1 MTPIIK
7 HRVMRT
13 AALAI
18 LGLAMAGGGA
28 MAADKWDGADDLPTS
43 PLACDSAPAAAV
55 AAKPY
60 DGGKAIGAPDKA
72 GKPITVVDVP
82 KLIGIGYFN
91 ATTKGMQDAAKE
103 IGSVKVTTD
112 GPTEAKIDEQI
123 KFIDNYI
130 TRGVDGI
137 LFAANDPVAI
147 APVLKKALSKGID
160 VVGYDANAQPDARQ
174 WFVNQAEFNG
184 IAKAMVDALAK
195 EAGEDKGFAI
205 VTSTF
210 TTPNQARWIA
220 EMSAYAAKCHPKLK
234 WLETVEAQEDNV
246 LSFNQATTL
255 INKYGDKLSGLFGM
269 TSVATP
275 ASAEAVTKA
284 GLCGKL
290 AVVGLATPNAMKP
303 YVNAGCVKS
312 VVLWNPVDLGYAAT
326 YVMRAVVDGKLKP
339 GATSVD
345 AGKLGKLNVIN
356 GSEILLGSPFIF
368 SKDNIKD
375 FDF

>member
-1 MTPIIK
+1 MKASLLIT
-7 HRVMRT
+7 T
-13 AALAI
+13 AASLFVLAF
-18 LGLAMAGGGA
+18 AASGA
-28 MAADKWDGADDLPTS
+28 NAASKWDGADDLPTS
-43 PLACDSAPAAAV
+43 PLACDASAPAAA

-60 DGGKAIGAPDKA
+60 DGGQPTNPPDKA
-72 GKPITVVDVP
+72 GKEITLVDVP

-103 IGSVKVTTD
+103 LGNVKVTTD

-147 APVLKKALSKGID
+147 APVLKKALSKGIH
-160 VVGYDANAQPDARQ
+160 VVGYDANSTPDARE
-174 WFVNQAEFNG
+174 WFVNQAQFNG
-184 IAKAMVDALAK
+184 IAKAMIDSMAK
-195 EAGEDKGFAI
+195 EAGEDASFAI

-210 TTPNQARWIA
+210 TTPNQARWIN
-220 EMSAYAAKCHPKLK
+220 EMSAYAAKCHPKMT
-234 WLETVEAQEDNV
+234 WLETVEAQEDNN

-255 INKYGDKLSGLFGM
+255 INKHGDKLKGIFGM

-284 GLCGKL
+284 GQCGKI

-303 YVNAGCVKS
+303 YVN
-312 VVLWNPVDLGYAAT
+312 
-326 YVMRAVVDGKLKP
+326 
-339 GATSVD
+339 
-345 AGKLGKLNVIN
+345 
-356 GSEILLGSPFIF
+356 
-368 SKDNIKD
+368 
-375 FDF
+375 

>member
-1 MTPIIK
+1 MKTSLLTN
-7 HRVMRT
+7 T
-13 AALAI
+13 AA
-18 LGLAMAGGGA
+18 AMFALSFAAG
-28 MAADKWDGADDLPTS
+28 AANAAGKWDGADDLPTS
-43 PLACDSAPAAAV
+43 PLACDAGGAAAAA

-60 DGGKAIGAPDKA
+60 DGGQATNAPDKS
-72 GKPITVVDVP
+72 GKEITIVDVP

-91 ATTKGMQDAAKE
+91 ATSKGMQDAAKE
-103 IGSVKVTTD
+103 LGNVKVTTD

-130 TRGVDGI
+130 TRGVDGVM
-137 LFAANDPVAI
+137 FAANDPVAI
-147 APVLKKALSKGID
+147 APVLKKALSKGIH
-160 VVGYDANAQPDARQ
+160 VVGYDANSQPDARE

-184 IAKAMVDALAK
+184 IGKSMVDSMVK
-195 EAGEDKGFAI
+195 EIGEDGSFAI

-220 EMSAYAAKCHPKLK
+220 EMQAYAEKCHPKMT
-234 WLETVEAQEDNV
+234 WLETVEAQEDNN

-255 INKYGDKLSGLFGM
+255 INKYGDKLKGLFGM

-284 GLCGKL
+284 GQCGKI

-303 YVNAGCVKS
+303 YVTADCVKS

-326 YVMRAVVDGKLKP
+326 YVMRAVADGKLKP
-339 GATSVD
+339 GGTSVD
-345 AGKLGKLNVIN
+345 AGKLGKLNVVN
-356 GSEILLGSPFIF
+356 GSEILLGAPFIYN
-368 SKDNIKD
+368 KDNVAK